1 MLDSAQRIRVTC
13 LVLVTFE
20 AGLKRPCLVP
30 ELENQG
36 ICISLACGD
45 RNDDIVAS
53 FRPKLEI
60 SGDMVASQVCPTPV
74 STMDQ
79 AVEGSHR
86 RMGSRYQKLGASCA
100 KVGGI
105 QLPKSAIIDRG
116 KKNPV
121 FASGYACLHNSG
133 LLGHP
138 SVSQV
143 AKHFSYSG
151 ICHLS

>member
-1 MLDSAQRIRVTC
+1 MNLLTDLQDCSLVMFVGSQQFALHNGMVLQFDQRQTTIPVESMTGLTGNPVHTACATRTLVAVT
-13 LVLVTFE
+13 E

-60 SGDMVASQVCPTPV
+60 SGDMVASQVFPTPV

-79 AVEGSHR
+79 AVEGSHV
-86 RMGSRYQKLGASCA
+86 L
-100 KVGGI
+100 
-105 QLPKSAIIDRG
+105 
-116 KKNPV
+116 
-121 FASGYACLHNSG
+121 
-133 LLGHP
+133 
-138 SVSQV
+138 
-143 AKHFSYSG
+143 
-151 ICHLS
+151 